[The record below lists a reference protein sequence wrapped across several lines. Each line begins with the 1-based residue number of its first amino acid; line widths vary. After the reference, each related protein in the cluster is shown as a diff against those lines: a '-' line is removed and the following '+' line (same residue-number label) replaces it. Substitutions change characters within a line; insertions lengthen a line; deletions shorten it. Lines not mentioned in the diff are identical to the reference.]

1 MYAEHLAAG
10 VSASIDALCPSPSS
24 SQIPKP
30 LPFIFT
36 SSKTYVRSYTFISSV
51 DQGVCHLIAFFHLL
65 LDSPFLGPRK
75 FTSYL
80 FGTALPYVI
89 VPIIEAYRYPGK
101 QHWLL
106 RYPTFWLMLSQIVTL
121 GIAFNLYWPLLLISR
136 APSSE
141 TEENSRQT
149 NSGAKNSKK
158 TDPGAEKIATLIGPA
173 QAEGLIFGLTLGLV
187 VPSVAT
193 VLQNDPFMTWVWQ
206 FFPVFVALARV
217 VYVSLRPDSENRT
230 KETVKPLRQNAI
242 RAFYIACFLTAS
254 ITHIY
259 FVRPLLQR
267 SDWKMQLVDFLIP
280 LRPSP
285 GAHPSRHA
293 HNFLK
298 WDHALGYGSILVG
311 LLWSAEN
318 FGQVVKILLWYAV
331 AIPAFGAGGAVM
343 GVLAWRDL

>member
-1 MYAEHLAAG
+1 
-10 VSASIDALCPSPSS
+10 
-24 SQIPKP
+24 
-30 LPFIFT
+30 
-36 SSKTYVRSYTFISSV
+36 
-51 DQGVCHLIAFFHLL
+51 
-65 LDSPFLGPRK
+65 
-75 FTSYL
+75 
-80 FGTALPYVI
+80 
-89 VPIIEAYRYPGK
+89 
-101 QHWLL
+101 
-106 RYPTFWLMLSQIVTL
+106 MLSQIVTL
-121 GIAFNLYWPLLLISR
+121 GIAFNIYWPLLLISR

-141 TEENSRQT
+141 TEENNKRT
-149 NSGAKNSKK
+149 NSGAKPSKK
-158 TDPGAEKIATLIGPA
+158 TDQGREKIATLIGPA
-173 QAEGLIFGLTLGLV
+173 QAEGLIFSLALGLV
-187 VPSVAT
+187 LPSVAT

-259 FVRPLLQR
+259 FVWPLLQR
-267 SDWKMQLVDFLIP
+267 SDWKMQLVDFLVP
-280 LRPSP
+280 LRPSA

-298 WDHALGYGSILVG
+298 WDYALGYGSILVG
-311 LLWSAEN
+311 LLWSAGN
-318 FGQVVKILLWYAV
+318 FGQVVTMLLWYTI